1 MRYHEVMADGDW
13 EKAKE
18 IFLAALDEPEAVRAQ
33 FVSDRCGSNEVL
45 IDEVRSLLAS
55 HDSAGDFIELSA
67 FSVSSMVGDSSSIIG
82 REFGPYKVLDEI
94 GHGGMG
100 AVFLAERFDGEFRH
114 QVAIKIVRPGLD
126 TANVRLR
133 FVHERQILA
142 DLQHPYIARLLD
154 GGTTSDGLPFLVME
168 YVDGIP
174 ITEFVKHLS
183 LRERLILFQKV
194 CEAVAFAHRR
204 LIVHRDLK
212 PSNIF
217 VTADGRPKLLDFGI
231 AKILENDGTQ
241 SQTLTSLGAFTPDYA
256 SPEQIRGGP
265 ITTASDIYSLG
276 VVLYEML
283 AGASPYK
290 FETRSPEEMIRVIC
304 ESSPS
309 TPQKHL
315 LGDNT
320 NNSRVR
326 AGDLEGDVENIVLLA
341 LRKEP
346 ERRYASVE
354 QFSDDIRRHLEGLP
368 VIAREDT
375 VAYRTAKFIS
385 RHRIG
390 AAMAALL
397 VLILIGGIVTTA
409 WQARAARQ
417 QRDTA
422 EAERAKAEK
431 INQFLHEMLSYSNQ
445 SWNSVAGGQ
454 GRDVTINQMLDNIA
468 PRLDTELADQPD
480 VRAKIYRTIAN
491 AYNSQGRYPLGEKY
505 LRSALAI
512 QTELYG
518 ETHRETLITTD
529 ELGESLFQLG
539 KLDEAKLLYE
549 RLISVL
555 REGQTQGQF
564 GGEMYLLAAALHGLG
579 STLVMRGE
587 ADEAIRILR
596 EASATIAG
604 LDLAESERGLA
615 AEIKL
620 NLGAAIL
627 TKDDLGESEL
637 LLRESLTAFRS
648 LPGDPRW
655 ETGVALTKL
664 GECLV
669 RQKNYAEAVGLLREG
684 EVVYRNTIGEANNYL
699 TRNLNYQAQAA
710 LEQASYA
717 DAERLSRTAL
727 AINDRSGLPADA
739 VRARTLLTLGLA
751 LCKNKRTAAGHSFL
765 VQSMELYKKAN
776 SAGPDVEIAM
786 RSCEN

>member
-18 IFLAALDEPEAVRAQ
+18 IFLAALDEPEAERTQ
-33 FVSDRCGSNEVL
+33 FISARCGPDPTL
-45 IDEVRSLLAS
+45 IDEVQSLLAS
-55 HDSAGDFIELSA
+55 HESAGDFIELSA
-67 FSVSSMVGDSSSIIG
+67 FSVSSIVGDSSSIIG
-82 REFGPYKVLDEI
+82 KEFGPYKVLDEI

-126 TANVRLR
+126 TANVRRR
-133 FVHERQILA
+133 FLHERQILA

-154 GGTTSDGLPFLVME
+154 GGTTLDGLPYLVME

-174 ITEFVKHLS
+174 ITEFVKRLNLH
-183 LRERLILFQKV
+183 ERLGLFQKV

-204 LIVHRDLK
+204 LVVHRDLK

-217 VTADGRPKLLDFGI
+217 VTPDGRPKLLDFGI

-241 SQTLTSLGAFTPDYA
+241 AQTMTSLSAFTPDYA
-256 SPEQIRGGP
+256 SPEQIRGGA

-276 VVLYEML
+276 VVLYEIL
-283 AGASPYK
+283 VGRSPYE
-290 FETRSPEEMIRVIC
+290 FGTRSPEEMIRVIC
-304 ESSPS
+304 EDAPTS
-309 TPQKHL
+309 PQKQL
-315 LGDNT
+315 FGNT
-320 NNSRVR
+320 ANESLVS
-326 AGDLEGDVENIVLLA
+326 AGELAGDVENIVLVA

-354 QFSDDIRRHLEGLP
+354 QFSDDIRRHLAGLP
-368 VIAREDT
+368 VIAREDSVT
-375 VAYRTAKFIS
+375 YRTAKFIS

-390 AAMAALL
+390 VAMATLL

-417 QRDTA
+417 QRDAA

-431 INQFLHEMLSYSNQ
+431 INQFLQEMLSYSNQ

-454 GRDVTINQMLDNIA
+454 GRDVTINQMLDNIV
-468 PRLDTELADQPD
+468 PRIDTELADQPD

-505 LRSALAI
+505 LRTALAI

-518 ETHRETLITTD
+518 EAHRETLITTD

-539 KLDEAKLLYE
+539 KLEDATQLYE
-549 RLISVL
+549 RLISML
-555 REGQTQGQF
+555 RRDEDRGQR
-564 GGEMYLLAAALHGLG
+564 GGEVYLLAAALHGLG
-579 STLVMRGE
+579 STLAMRGE
-587 ADEAIRILR
+587 TDQAIRILR
-596 EASATIAG
+596 EASTTIAG
-604 LDLAESERGLA
+604 LDMAANERGLA

-627 TKDDLGESEL
+627 AQGDLVESEL
-637 LLRESLTAFRS
+637 LLRESLSGFRS
-648 LPGDPRW
+648 LPGNSRW

-669 RQKNYAEAVGLLREG
+669 RQRNYAEAAGLLREG
-684 EVVYRNTIGEANNYL
+684 EVIYKNTIGEANNYL

-710 LEQASYA
+710 LEQAAYA
-717 DAERLSRTAL
+717 EAEKLSRTAIE
-727 AINDRSGLPADA
+727 INDRSQSPADL
-739 VRARTLLTLGLA
+739 VRARTLLTLGLT
-751 LCKNKRTAAGHSFL
+751 LCKTNRAIAGYRFVS
-765 VQSMELYKKAN
+765 QSLELYKKAN
-776 SAGPDVEIAM
+776 SVGPDVEIAM
-786 RSCEN
+786 RGCKN

>member
-18 IFLAALDEPEAVRAQ
+18 IFLAALDEPEALRAQ
-33 FVSDRCGSNEVL
+33 FISARCGSNELL

-55 HDSAGDFIELSA
+55 HENAGDFIESSA
-67 FSVSSMVGDSSSIIG
+67 FSVSSIIGDSSSIIG
-82 REFGPYKVLDEI
+82 KEFGPYKVLDEI

-100 AVFLAERFDGEFRH
+100 AVFLAERFDGEFRNN
-114 QVAIKIVRPGLD
+114 VAIKIVRPGLD
-126 TANVRLR
+126 TANVRRR
-133 FVHERQILA
+133 FLHERQILA

-174 ITEFVKHLS
+174 ITEFVKDLS
-183 LRERLILFQKV
+183 LNERLLLFQRV

-204 LIVHRDLK
+204 LVVHRDLK

-217 VTADGRPKLLDFGI
+217 VTPDGRPKLLDFGI
-231 AKILENDGTQ
+231 AKILESDGTQ
-241 SQTLTSLGAFTPDYA
+241 AQTMTSLGAFTPDYA
-256 SPEQIRGGP
+256 SPEQMRGGT

-283 AGASPYK
+283 AGRSPYT
-290 FETRSPEEMIRVIC
+290 FDTRSPEEMIRVIC
-304 ESSPS
+304 ESTPSSPQS
-309 TPQKHL
+309 HL
-315 LGDNT
+315 QDIIPS
-320 NNSRVR
+320 NSRVR
-326 AGDLEGDVENIVLLA
+326 ASDLAGDVEKIVLMA

-354 QFSDDIRRHLEGLP
+354 QFADDIRRHIEGLP

-375 VAYRTAKFIS
+375 VAYRMTKFIS

-390 AAMAALL
+390 AAMATLL

-409 WQARAARQ
+409 WQARVARQ
-417 QRDTA
+417 QRDAA

-431 INQFLHEMLSYSNQ
+431 INQFLQEMLSYSNQ

-454 GRDVTINQMLDNIA
+454 GRDVTINQMLDNIV
-468 PRLDTELADQPD
+468 PRIDTELADQPD

-505 LRSALAI
+505 LRTALAI

-518 ETHRETLITTD
+518 EAHRETLITTD

-539 KLDEAKLLYE
+539 KLDEAKLLYGK
-549 RLISVL
+549 LISRL
-555 REGQTQGQF
+555 REDDGHL
-564 GGEMYLLAAALHGLG
+564 GGERYLLAAALHGFG
-579 STLVMRGE
+579 SALVMRGE
-587 ADEAIRILR
+587 TEQAIQVLR

-604 LDLAESERGLA
+604 LDLAENERGLA

-627 TKDDLGESEL
+627 VKGDLGESER
-637 LLRESLTAFRS
+637 LLRESLAAFRS

-669 RQKNYAEAVGLLREG
+669 RQKNYGEAAMLLSEG
-684 EVVYRNTIGEANNYL
+684 AAIYRNTIGEANNYL

-710 LEQASYA
+710 LEQAAYA
-717 DAERLSRTAL
+717 EAEKLSRTAIE
-727 AINDRSGLPADA
+727 INDRSQSPADL
-739 VRARTLLTLGLA
+739 VRARTLLTLGLT
-751 LCKNKRTAAGHSFL
+751 LCKTNRAIAGDRFVS
-765 VQSMELYKKAN
+765 QSLELYKKAN
-776 SAGPDVEIAM
+776 SVGPDVEIAM
-786 RSCEN
+786 RGCKN